1 MVVGLLRYIDRDVC
15 RHSAPDTKVRTYSAW
30 QGPELL
36 MLFTDVV
43 VDNWAVQPPHRH
55 RREEKTP

>member
-1 MVVGLLRYIDRDVC
+1 MKKKGETMVVGLLRYIDRDVC

-43 VDNWAVQPPHRH
+43 VDNLGRAA
-55 RREEKTP
+55 TA